1 MLSSR
6 YAQGRRCCAGRGRRC
21 RDLRSGGRGRR
32 PASLDPRYSKIFQ
45 VFRVSFPKIIHWET
59 QKLTSKSRLLGSIPG
74 QIGGAKQ
81 GLHGISTLVHAEE
94 LGLTHCGTSAQRIS
108 QVLIRLHGIMTM
120 ARHGTGNGKVQRG
133 SLLVFWCILFSC
145 LKRLKAGSF

>member
-1 MLSSR
+1 M
-6 YAQGRRCCAGRGRRC
+6 
-21 RDLRSGGRGRR
+21 
-32 PASLDPRYSKIFQ
+32 
-45 VFRVSFPKIIHWET
+45 SFPKIIHWET

-120 ARHGTGNGKVQRG
+120 ARHGTSWEGEGAKGFTACV
-133 SLLVFWCILFSC
+133 LVYLFSC